1 MIAELLQIY
10 PGSCEVACKQGWFP
24 LHIAVSV
31 KRVEYSEGEGEK
43 TDGGYTP
50 LSLAKRYDCPVGD
63 SFQALL
69 SILSSSFE
77 SIEVILVNTFAAE
90 RLDVVFD

>member
-10 PGSCEVACKQGWFP
+10 PGSCEVACKQGWLP
-24 LHIAVSV
+24 LHIVVSV

-77 SIEVILVNTFAAE
+77 MYRGHTGKYS
-90 RLDVVFD
+90 RC